1 MSQRFYR
8 LVPDIKEFFKQHK
21 LIDQFPKLSDDNWL
35 IQLAFVVDI
44 TFHLNN
50 LNLQLQGKDTL
61 LPLTINKVSAFS
73 RKLALFR
80 EQLLKKDFINFPTF
94 GNSLIN
100 KDFDLENIIGVI
112 DALIKN
118 FSKRFDSDTMNV
130 FRLSSHFISHPN
142 LFTLED
148 LQILSNHFL
157 FSLSALQN
165 EFLELQSEA
174 VLSVPNESELISYWK
189 NLKYV
194 NLRLLA
200 AKILSIFSTTYVCE
214 STFSIMKNIKS
225 RLRSHL
231 LDESLE
237 AELICSVTEL
247 EPDYIKLVKDIE
259 CHISN

>member
-1 MSQRFYR
+1 MFSQKKCGLDDNDLLYYCDVRWLSKGDMSQRFYR
-8 LVPDIKEFFKQHK
+8 LVPDIKEFLKQHK
-21 LIDQFPKLSDDNWL
+21 IIDQFPKLSDDNWL

-100 KDFDLENIIGVI
+100 KDFDLENIIRVI

-142 LFTLED
+142 SFTLED
-148 LQILSNHFL
+148 LQILSHHF
-157 FSLSALQN
+157 F
-165 EFLELQSEA
+165 
-174 VLSVPNESELISYWK
+174 
-189 NLKYV
+189 
-194 NLRLLA
+194 
-200 AKILSIFSTTYVCE
+200 IFSFCTT
-214 STFSIMKNIKS
+214 K
-225 RLRSHL
+225 
-231 LDESLE
+231 
-237 AELICSVTEL
+237 
-247 EPDYIKLVKDIE
+247 
-259 CHISN
+259 